1 MLELYLPLM
10 IAKLFSLN
18 GLFIILSCGSAW
30 APLFALMV
38 LFDLLYLLGHK
49 IEHYHY
55 HELWFA
61 YCNTC
66 TLTWSLLKLENGM
79 KKHITNVDEIKYE
92 FAKLVA
98 IFLLLIKCWSLI
110 VFLTCPNRVLSES
123 LLQSCPHVKELLS
136 QNPLYI

>member
-1 MLELYLPLM
+1 MLIYFHWMDFL
-10 IAKLFSLN
+10 LFCHVEVHEHHCSRWWYCS
-18 GLFIILSCGSAW
+18 IY
-30 APLFALMV
+30 
-38 LFDLLYLLGHK
+38 YLLGHK

-61 YCNTC
+61 YCNTF
-66 TLTWSLLKLENGM
+66 TLTWSLLKLENGI
-79 KKHITNVDEIKYE
+79 KKHITNVEEIKYE
-92 FAKLVA
+92 FVKLVS

-123 LLQSCPHVKELLS
+123 PLQSCLHVKELLS